1 VCIDPGCINDV
12 KNVRQFIVERYGF
25 PTSRD
30 SMVRKKT
37 AVDREIARLRTL
49 ILSSLIGRSSSPTR
63 DTRTLL
69 IGPPKRT
76 SFVG

>member
-1 VCIDPGCINDV
+1 V

-30 SMVRKKT
+30 SMVREKT
-37 AVDREIARLRTL
+37 DVYRESESARSTGLR
-49 ILSSLIGRSSSPTR
+49 LSFFFAFGVSSDARSSSLTR